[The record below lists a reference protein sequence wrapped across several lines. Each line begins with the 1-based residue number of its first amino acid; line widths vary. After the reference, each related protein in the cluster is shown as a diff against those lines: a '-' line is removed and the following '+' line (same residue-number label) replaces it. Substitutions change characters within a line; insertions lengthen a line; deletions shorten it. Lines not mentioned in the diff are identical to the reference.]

1 MPPSMQVFSIH
12 TESLREWWLL
22 TGKFIRSPRE
32 IPGFVVQGKNAFL
45 SEIKSNIWILHGNR
59 RIAADD
65 INREGK
71 PGETVVYTPV
81 FGPTN
86 RADKLH
92 TSYIVENNRVA
103 RKFRGIRSA
112 KFLRTEW

>member
-1 MPPSMQVFSIH
+1 
-12 TESLREWWLL
+12 
-22 TGKFIRSPRE
+22 
-32 IPGFVVQGKNAFL
+32 
-45 SEIKSNIWILHGNR
+45 LHGNR

-103 RKFRGIRSA
+103 RKFRGDTECKIPSDGMVITFYEPISSEE
-112 KFLRTEW
+112 KFEVGDWIGIDIDPDFGPGFQAYEMRKLACKGWTGGGC

>member
-1 MPPSMQVFSIH
+1 MVVIDGKVYTKS
-12 TESLREWWLL
+12 
-22 TGKFIRSPRE
+22 TGKYPV
-32 IPGFVVQGKNAFL
+32 FVVQGKNAFL

-81 FGPTN
+81 FGLQTG
-86 RADKLH
+86 R
-92 TSYIVENNRVA
+92 TSSIHHILWR
-103 RKFRGIRSA
+103 I
-112 KFLRTEW
+112 TE